1 MGVTPPKTKNTLL
14 IDAIEGRQ
22 TRRTP
27 VWAMRQAGRWDPEFL
42 KLRGDLDFYSF
53 SDDAH
58 LAAAAS
64 LCPRRFG
71 VDAIILF
78 YDITTLAASMGQKFR
93 LEPNHGPRPERPI
106 RSLAD
111 VEALAETP
119 EESTF
124 RPVLETLRL
133 VRRELDDELPVLVF
147 AGAPFTLGAYQIGVG
162 KKVDEVRAFA
172 AAQPQVWRALMDRT
186 AAATVGFLRSLL
198 EAGAT
203 AYQLFDSWA
212 GSLNDEEYPGW
223 AEAHH
228 QRIFSEVG
236 GNSIIFVKDAPDVD
250 RLAKSGAKVLSLSKH
265 HDLADVKRRHP
276 HLCIQGNVDHEL
288 LVTGSPKD
296 VTAATVRC
304 LDAGAGSR
312 HILNLDH
319 GMERT
324 ATVDNFKAFVDAARN
339 WKPPQSE
346 SRL

>member
-14 IDAIEGRQ
+14 LDAIEGRP
-22 TRRTP
+22 TPRTP

-42 KLRGDLDFYSF
+42 KLRGGRDFYSF

-58 LAAAAS
+58 LAATAS

-78 YDITTLAASMGQKFR
+78 YDITTLAASMGQKFH

-106 RSLAD
+106 RTIAD
-111 VEALAETP
+111 VEGLAESP
-119 EESTF
+119 DKSTF
-124 RPVLETLRL
+124 RPVLETLRI

-147 AGAPFTLGAYQIGVG
+147 AGAPFTLGSYQIGVG
-162 KKVDEVRAFA
+162 KKVDEVRGFA

-186 AAATVGFLRSLL
+186 AKATVGFLRSLL

-212 GSLNDEEYPGW
+212 GSLNDDEYAGW
-223 AEAHH
+223 AQAYH

-236 GNSIIFVKDAPDVD
+236 GNSIIFVKDSPDVD
-250 RLAKSGAKVLSLSKH
+250 RLAMSGAKVLSLSKH
-265 HDLADVKRRHP
+265 HDIADAQRRHP
-276 HLCIQGNVDHEL
+276 QLCVQGNVDHEL
-288 LVTGSPKD
+288 LVTGTPDD
-296 VTAATVRC
+296 VKAATLEC
-304 LDAGAGSR
+304 LDAGTGSR

-324 ATVDNFKAFVDAARN
+324 AKVENFQAFIDAARN
-339 WKPPQSE
+339 WRPPKFE